1 MANRRP
7 VLLDEVICLKTW
19 YVEDAGGGCRA
30 FGEVLVLVCEE
41 TNEVYAARVPVTWSN
56 KMGWEELVCQ
66 LMIDLMAA
74 AGAGP
79 ADRYLVCS
87 GNIFHTYHKWLTEH
101 GYNWATH
108 KMDGLAHE
116 AAENEFH
123 RMVVEAGFPAHIKLV
138 DRDYRSYYNEIEKW
152 VASDPARQQLYWKD
166 REVRKK
172 PAQARYVLKSTLGR
186 ARTCRHCRQPIPP
199 FSPAVELKYRQNGRK
214 FRYFFHPACSPVQP
228 LQSRLEQLTVPW
240 QGGQLTGILIPCQD
254 QVTCALCGLPLASG
268 EPTFYAYAGSQ
279 LLAGHPACFAA
290 TRTSGGLG

>member
-1 MANRRP
+1 M
-7 VLLDEVICLKTW
+7 KTW

-41 TNEVYAARVPVTWSN
+41 TNEVYATRVPATWSN
-56 KMGWEELVCQ
+56 KMGWEELVCR

-79 ADRYLVCS
+79 DDRYLVCS
-87 GNIFHTYHKWLTEH
+87 GNIFHTYHRWLTEH
-101 GYNWATH
+101 GYNWSTH

-172 PAQARYVLKSTLGR
+172 PAQPRYVLKSTLGR
-186 ARTCRHCRQPIPP
+186 ARTCRHCRQAIPP

-214 FRYFFHPACSPVQP
+214 FRYFFHPDCSPVQP
-228 LQSRLEQLTVPW
+228 LQSQLEQLAVPW
-240 QGGQLTGILIPCQD
+240 QGGQLTGILVPCQD
-254 QVTCALCGLPLASG
+254 QVHCVLCGRPLAPG
-268 EPTFYAYAGSQ
+268 EQTFYAYAGNR
-279 LLAGHPACFAA
+279 LLAGHPACFAG
-290 TRTSGGLG
+290 TRTSGSLG